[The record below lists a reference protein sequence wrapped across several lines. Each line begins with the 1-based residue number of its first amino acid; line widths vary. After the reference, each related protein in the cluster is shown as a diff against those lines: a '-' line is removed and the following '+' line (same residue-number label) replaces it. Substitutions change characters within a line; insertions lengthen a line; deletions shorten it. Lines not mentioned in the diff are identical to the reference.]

1 MTIKDADTV
10 HFLGSELASVLGVR
24 PQILSKAV
32 RKGFKSKGEPVADWA
47 VWQVGGKRLG
57 GYDVP
62 MAKAEELLPESVWH
76 KLQTNG
82 EAELSDVV
90 EPGRRASDIAGE
102 LELVA
107 ERGDGPAL
115 EALKQVLVQAAEA
128 VGTCAASARELPSHI
143 EEAAD
148 LTDGEVETL
157 LITCRARINDA
168 LRGEAPREETLREEA
183 LREEALR
190 EEAPSEAAPGS

>member
-62 MAKAEELLPESVWH
+62 MEKAEELLPASVWD
-76 KLQTNG
+76 KLQKHR
-82 EAELSDVV
+82 EAELADVV
-90 EPGRRASDIAGE
+90 EPGRRASDIEDE
-102 LELVA
+102 LELLA

-115 EALKQVLVQAAEA
+115 EALKQVLVRAAEA
-128 VGTCAASARELPSHI
+128 VGTCAASTRDVPDHI
-143 EEAAD
+143 EEATG
-148 LTDGEVETL
+148 LTEAEVETL
-157 LITCRARINDA
+157 LTTCRARINDA
-168 LRGEAPREETLREEA
+168 LREEAPIEGTPSEEA
-183 LREEALR
+183 LS
-190 EEAPSEAAPGS
+190 EEAPSS

>member
-76 KLQTNG
+76 KLQENG
-82 EAELSDVV
+82 EAELADVV
-90 EPGRRASDIAGE
+90 EPGRRASDIEDE
-102 LELVA
+102 LELLA

-115 EALKQVLVQAAEA
+115 EALRQVLVRAAEA

-148 LTDGEVETL
+148 LTEEEVDTL
-157 LITCRARINDA
+157 VAMCRARINDA
-168 LRGEAPREETLREEA
+168 LREDAP
-183 LREEALR
+183 R
-190 EEAPSEAAPGS
+190 EEAPSS